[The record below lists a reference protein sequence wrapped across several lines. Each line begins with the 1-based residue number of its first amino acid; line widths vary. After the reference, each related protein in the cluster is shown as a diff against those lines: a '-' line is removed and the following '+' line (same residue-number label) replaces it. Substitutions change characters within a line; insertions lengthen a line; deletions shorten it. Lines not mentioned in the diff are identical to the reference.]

1 MCCGGVGQGA
11 ALSVIPD
18 FSLLLIFHCLPWL
31 LRVLPPLLSL
41 DLPGLCRVGPGIHAA
56 PAKTNHQATSLARK
70 NVMTSKVSKP
80 NSRNPGQAWLGE
92 RARRI
97 VPSSTE
103 LLLPRSHGSSEG
115 VTALDKS
122 SEQEYNHQSQGVSP
136 GKALGWEQ
144 FVGGFQGSP
153 VPAESLSDSG
163 SPSVGLSL
171 LYGFDSQHGKH

>member
-1 MCCGGVGQGA
+1 
-11 ALSVIPD
+11 
-18 FSLLLIFHCLPWL
+18 
-31 LRVLPPLLSL
+31 
-41 DLPGLCRVGPGIHAA
+41 
-56 PAKTNHQATSLARK
+56 
-70 NVMTSKVSKP
+70 MTSKVSKP

-103 LLLPRSHGSSEG
+103 LLLPQSHGSSEG

-144 FVGGFQGSP
+144 FVGGVQGSP
-153 VPAESLSDSG
+153 VPAEPDSG